1 MTKLKKY
8 QNGLT
13 LIVLEEQALSV
24 TFAIMVNAGCINET
38 AKNNGISHFVEHVN
52 FKGTKNLTSFDISNK
67 LEFLGSQYNAY
78 TGMDVTCYH
87 AQSLPENTEKTFEI
101 FADMVFNSTYLDE
114 ETSKEKGVILEEIKM
129 SNDTPDDVCFDLAST
144 AFFGS
149 DGYGMTILG
158 SEENVKSFKK
168 QDFLNYLKD
177 FYVAENIVV
186 TFAGN
191 LTKDFAE
198 SLVEKYVLPFVKEGK
213 SAKTPDH
220 NVINKRDALVKIK
233 DIEQAHFCLSFPSVS
248 YVNEDKIKS
257 EMAVSILGGGMSSR
271 LFMKIREELSL
282 AYSVYSFASRFKDVG
297 LVSIYAGVNALKVDD
312 AFGAIIDTIKEVNK
326 NGVTE
331 EEFNKVKN
339 QIKSSTIFALERPS
353 AKVQLLSKYYLLT
366 GKLYDYYERINAT
379 DKITKKD
386 VEEKMKEF
394 DVYNMSTA
402 IVGKNVKPLKI

>member
-1 MTKLKKY
+1 MDFVKNY
-8 QNGLT
+8 SNGLT
-13 LIVLEEQALSV
+13 LICSEGGALSCS
-24 TFAIMVNAGCINET
+24 FAIMVKTGSINET
-38 AKNNGISHFVEHVN
+38 SKNNGISHFLEHMA
-52 FKGTKNLTSFDISNK
+52 FKGTDKYSAFDISNIMDST
-67 LEFLGSQYNAY
+67 GSNYNAY
-78 TGMDVTCYH
+78 TSNEVTCFY
-87 AQSLPENTEKTFEI
+87 AQTIKDSLEKTFSVMSD
-101 FADMVFNSTYLDE
+101 AVFNSLYNE
-114 ETSKEKGVILEEIKM
+114 EELEKEKGVILEEIKM

-198 SLVEKYVLPFVKEGK
+198 SLVEKYVLPYVKERK
-213 SAKTPDH
+213 SAITPEH
-220 NVINKRDALVKIK
+220 NVINKRDALVKFK

-282 AYSVYSFASRFKDVG
+282 AYSVYSFATRFKDVG

-312 AFGAIIDTIKEVNK
+312 AFGAIIDVIKEVNK

-394 DVYNMSTA
+394 DLYNMSTA